1 MHTCT
6 SIDMSSCISMSVSL
20 SLSLSLSRTALHC
33 AAYGGFSECVSVL
46 LEEGGATVNLQD
58 LEGITALHWA
68 CSTGSLDVVQQLL
81 INAGADPNLM
91 EVDGGRLTP
100 LDYAIIGGHQDVAQ
114 LLIENGAL
122 SISGIQELASII
134 IQKVVRGF
142 LVRKKYAGVLGD
154 HKQKEVVAISSPKP
168 SSIEEEVTP
177 AASVPVTSTA
187 TADSGQDRR
196 RYNTISCLEFVLVVI
211 TGSQEAL
218 FRSFRTRSVSDCPS
232 FGSMAA
238 QPLGPAAVVT
248 DHRMCT
254 HAHAHSNV

>member
-1 MHTCT
+1 MCTHTPLHIYTQAYPHAPIMFPDFHQLIIQDAQHYSLSVTLAMDYRPVLLCT
-6 SIDMSSCISMSVSL
+6 YMYLTHSLSL

-46 LEEGGATVNLQD
+46 LEEGRATVNLQD

-100 LDYAIIGGHQDVAQ
+100 LDYTIIGGHQDVAQ

-122 SISGIQELASII
+122 SISGIQDLAAIV

-142 LVRKKYAGVLGD
+142 LVRRKYAGVLRAGRKQQEVAGD
-154 HKQKEVVAISSPKP
+154 LSSSSTVKP
-168 SSIEEEVTP
+168 SEAGVESAP
-177 AASVPVTSTA
+177 LAASVAPVTST
-187 TADSGQDRR
+187 TAPQDVAIDSGHDRR
-196 RYNTISCLEFVLVVI
+196 RYMYKHNIML
-211 TGSQEAL
+211 
-218 FRSFRTRSVSDCPS
+218 
-232 FGSMAA
+232 
-238 QPLGPAAVVT
+238 
-248 DHRMCT
+248 
-254 HAHAHSNV
+254 